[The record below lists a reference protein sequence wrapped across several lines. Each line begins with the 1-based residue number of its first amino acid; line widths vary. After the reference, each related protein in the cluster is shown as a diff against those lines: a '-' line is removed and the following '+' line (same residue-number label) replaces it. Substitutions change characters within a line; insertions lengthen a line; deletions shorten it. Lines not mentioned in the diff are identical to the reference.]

1 MSYSP
6 STSTR
11 SGCAS
16 TTLRRLTPQLSIE
29 WQFLGSGQY
38 APSCIGQPQPCVGQL
53 GVDAV
58 VVADGEARISGS
70 FSAASERNAYITQR
84 FATKEFLYTNDGAL
98 SASTGAARYPFDKCA
113 TLESGHADAHRYLAQ
128 LQFVVLTPDLN
139 SSLPFVAMVLQNN
152 LPGLVLSS
160 WDAPLNMTTPVR
172 SPSA

>member
-1 MSYSP
+1 
-6 STSTR
+6 
-11 SGCAS
+11 
-16 TTLRRLTPQLSIE
+16 
-29 WQFLGSGQY
+29 
-38 APSCIGQPQPCVGQL
+38 
-53 GVDAV
+53 VDAV